1 MILSDKTIEE
11 INRHT
16 DPSSLLA
23 LTLNRLKRI
32 NTPFQVLCIQSIG
45 RIQEGQVII
54 VDSVHCSKS
63 HTLIYMIGGK
73 YYSYKYFRLKD
84 SG

>member
-23 LTLNRLKRI
+23 VTLDKLKRI
-32 NTPFQVLCIQSIG
+32 NTPFQVLCVRSIG
-45 RIQEGQVII
+45 NILKGTNVW

-73 YYSYKYFRLKD
+73 NYSYRFFRLTD
-84 SG
+84 GR